1 MVKLSRNIAPRRA
14 DAFSDPRRNRLI
26 AALPPAQWL
35 SWRPMLEQVDM
46 PLGSV
51 VYGAGK
57 ELHFVHF
64 PITSI
69 VSLRRTLADG
79 SATQIALVGCE
90 GLVGLPALVGET
102 TNGSSAV
109 VQTSGLGFRI
119 EAGLVKAEFERGGP
133 FMRLLLRYT
142 QALITQMAQTAVCNR
157 HHAPEQQLSVY
168 LLLNLDRLA
177 GNEIIATHE
186 LIASVLGLR
195 RETITQ
201 AMQKLRSKGAIRYG
215 RKHIFVIDR
224 AALEWSACECYQ
236 LVKREYDSLL
246 SKVA

>member
-1 MVKLSRNIAPRRA
+1 MFRLKKRIRARRA
-14 DAFSDPRRNRLI
+14 EADPRRNRLL
-26 AALPPAQWL
+26 AALPVAQWL
-35 SWRPMLEQVDM
+35 DWRSLLEQVDM
-46 PLGSV
+46 SLGLV
-51 VYGAGK
+51 VYEAGR
-57 ELHFVHF
+57 ELHYVHF
-64 PITSI
+64 PISSI
-69 VSLRRTLADG
+69 VAIRQTLADG
-79 SATQIALVGCE
+79 SSTQIALVGCE
-90 GLVGLPALVGET
+90 GLVGLPALVGGT
-102 TNGSSAV
+102 PTGSSAV
-109 VQTSGLGFRI
+109 VQTAGVGFRI
-119 EAGLVKAEFERGGP
+119 EAAIVKTEFERGGP
-133 FMRLLLRYT
+133 VMRLLLRYT
-142 QALITQMAQTAVCNR
+142 QALIAQMSQIAVCNR

-201 AMQKLRSKGAIRYG
+201 AMQKLQSKGAIRYG

-224 AALEWSACECYQ
+224 AALERSACECYQ